1 MIVEYIRSSSYNNW
15 EYCELQYFITYNLG
29 YQSPS
34 GKKAQLGTMIHKV
47 MECLAACTKDIQ
59 DNPSDKKTSRVIT
72 DDALGEISFT
82 DKKLKT
88 KKFVKDLLE
97 RSIEWYSSN
106 DHHSYTPAD
115 TKFCQKQI
123 DEALSFNDGQFDP
136 RNRKIVDT
144 EPQFDIPIEE
154 DWAKFKNPDGTEGQL
169 AIKGTIDLV
178 TEIDSDTIEVVDWK
192 TGQRKNWAT
201 GEKKTYEK
209 LLEDPQL
216 LLYNY
221 AISKLYPQYKQAI
234 MSIFFTRDGGPF
246 SMCFDESDQKSFLK
260 MLEKRYKDISK
271 TKFPRP
277 CSKNRSSFKC
287 TRLCHFYKTNWP
299 GTDKTMCN
307 HVEDRLYDIGHDATV
322 KECTKKGHS
331 VGYYEAPG

>member
-1 MIVEYIRSSSYNNW
+1 MTAEYIRSSSYNNW

-115 TKFCQKQI
+115 TKFCQKQRH
-123 DEALSFNDGQFDP
+123 LSRHTQ
-136 RNRKIVDT
+136 
-144 EPQFDIPIEE
+144 
-154 DWAKFKNPDGTEGQL
+154 
-169 AIKGTIDLV
+169 
-178 TEIDSDTIEVVDWK
+178 
-192 TGQRKNWAT
+192 
-201 GEKKTYEK
+201 
-209 LLEDPQL
+209 
-216 LLYNY
+216 
-221 AISKLYPQYKQAI
+221 
-234 MSIFFTRDGGPF
+234 
-246 SMCFDESDQKSFLK
+246 
-260 MLEKRYKDISK
+260 
-271 TKFPRP
+271 
-277 CSKNRSSFKC
+277 
-287 TRLCHFYKTNWP
+287 H
-299 GTDKTMCN
+299 
-307 HVEDRLYDIGHDATV
+307 
-322 KECTKKGHS
+322 
-331 VGYYEAPG
+331 